1 MKSISYILSIILAFY
16 LLISCQEA
24 NIERKLDKADTM
36 LDQYPDSALTILKT
50 MDYSSLPDDY
60 TTARYTLLKT
70 LAALKTGSFDL
81 SDSTWKEAVAYFTL
95 QDQQSRE
102 KMLAHYAKAA
112 ILTVSDKDQEAINE
126 YEKAYLAAS
135 GQNSDMYKALICL
148 NQGLIYADAYQGQ
161 DELSKMKM
169 GLKILREC
177 NDSSHLV
184 FGLTC
189 AASAY
194 LHNNNDSE
202 AKKCLMEALYFP
214 DIEKDSLTYT
224 TLLTHMGNVC
234 RLSGNQDEAV
244 CWFRKAMM
252 INEASMST
260 GDCLSYVDALISV
273 GQIGEAN
280 GILDRLSCPDN
291 SFDRILWYSVLS
303 KISLPE
309 NNHSI
314 YFSYNDSVKK
324 YENEILKEKLK
335 CDLAFSQRDKA
346 EQDIAYKDSIIE
358 NKTNRIKYDIFVI
371 VSLCL
376 MFCVVAVIIWKTLI
390 FTIKKYEEYNKK
402 KEAEYF
408 IAIADMKN
416 KATMLKDKIMN
427 LTKENESLMADIN
440 KRKKESSDRES
451 SIYELTQQLHANFIK
466 YHADVIEFYK
476 RAPEKNKIRE
486 RIINEFK
493 QDILSSYR
501 NPAYLDSLEK
511 QIDFI
516 FLNVLSKLKKDL
528 ILRQDEITLL
538 ILNFCGFDYLMASE
552 IMQQKA
558 SSVSSKI
565 TRLKNKIKT
574 LDTPYKELYQ
584 QTIPMIK
591 QKNRGMNLLPV
602 SFLIIA

>member
-1 MKSISYILSIILAFY
+1 
-16 LLISCQEA
+16 
-24 NIERKLDKADTM
+24 
-36 LDQYPDSALTILKT
+36 
-50 MDYSSLPDDY
+50 
-60 TTARYTLLKT
+60 
-70 LAALKTGSFDL
+70 
-81 SDSTWKEAVAYFTL
+81 
-95 QDQQSRE
+95 
-102 KMLAHYAKAA
+102 
-112 ILTVSDKDQEAINE
+112 
-126 YEKAYLAAS
+126 
-135 GQNSDMYKALICL
+135 
-148 NQGLIYADAYQGQ
+148 
-161 DELSKMKM
+161 
-169 GLKILREC
+169 
-177 NDSSHLV
+177 
-184 FGLTC
+184 
-189 AASAY
+189 
-194 LHNNNDSE
+194 
-202 AKKCLMEALYFP
+202 
-214 DIEKDSLTYT
+214 
-224 TLLTHMGNVC
+224 
-234 RLSGNQDEAV
+234 
-244 CWFRKAMM
+244 
-252 INEASMST
+252 
-260 GDCLSYVDALISV
+260 
-273 GQIGEAN
+273 
-280 GILDRLSCPDN
+280 
-291 SFDRILWYSVLS
+291 
-303 KISLPE
+303 
-309 NNHSI
+309 
-314 YFSYNDSVKK
+314 
-324 YENEILKEKLK
+324 
-335 CDLAFSQRDKA
+335 
-346 EQDIAYKDSIIE
+346 
-358 NKTNRIKYDIFVI
+358 
-371 VSLCL
+371 

-476 RAPEKNKIRE
+476 RAPEKNIIRE